1 MILTPVVSLCCYE
14 TTILTLATDSNI
26 WGYILLSVGNIKQAN
41 AEQVISSQQKT
52 VFQTGQH
59 KLGRKQLTNDSKQG
73 KQNHTNLFNSE
84 TVFHNGVTIYQV
96 WNRDLKYFPQQLH

>member
-1 MILTPVVSLCCYE
+1 M
-14 TTILTLATDSNI
+14 
-26 WGYILLSVGNIKQAN
+26 LSVGNIKQAN
-41 AEQVISSQQKT
+41 AAEQVISTQQET

-96 WNRDLKYFPQQLH
+96 WNRDLKYLPHQVPQSTS